1 MNHIEMIEPDNLHKL
16 HTCTAR
22 YADGFA
28 YFRAHYRAQNKVGA
42 PVSRYIELR
51 CETGAAPT
59 WTYRTGYM
67 YSEKPKFWSVPDT
80 HTTLCPLFAECIAQ
94 AGYVAARKEL
104 DAIVSAAS
112 RVGISIA

>member
-1 MNHIEMIEPDNLHKL
+1 MNHIEMIEPGSLHKL
-16 HTCTAR
+16 HTCTAHYTDG
-22 YADGFA
+22 YAS
-28 YFRAHYRAQNKVGA
+28 FRAHYRAQNKMGA

-51 CETGAAPT
+51 CETGAAPV

-67 YSEKPKFWSVPDT
+67 YSEKPKFWSVPAT
-80 HTTLCPLFAECIAQ
+80 HMMFCPLFAEHVAQ
-94 AGYVAARKEL
+94 VGFASARKEL